1 MRFLIPTTVV
11 DGDSLNITGL
21 FADRYFIPSYQRDFA
36 WGSKQMSQLW
46 NDLADHYRRIAP
58 QEAIVNPEGYF
69 LGALV
74 TIKEQGQIE
83 LQLVDGQQRLT
94 ALSIIAI
101 VLHEAVA
108 RFAIQHPQAPAL
120 LHALKSCFV
129 RYSGGGFESLL
140 VYSDTVTNQ
149 AFHDLCVTSTNRH
162 KRRKLWLALPKTSQ
176 KQSAPH
182 ASIFGAF
189 NSSYERL
196 YSFIRKCKPGLRA
209 QRLISFAQLFLECI
223 VLLRIKATSY
233 ESAYA
238 IFESLNDRGLK
249 LSQADLVKNELLKV
263 SAPADRDDVIQY
275 WTDAKQNLSDTPV
288 VVSELIHYSCLHR
301 FGEAKAQV
309 LFAFVKQKLA
319 SGVSAKGF
327 AQGLEEDARALE
339 QLVVQR
345 SANWTKSTLSMLD
358 DLTKVL
364 AVKFSYPM
372 LLAMYKRLQASPADF
387 ERGVRLLMNF
397 VFRFVK
403 VGRGSPERLA
413 VVAAKVGNHGRNLG
427 LTNDEFLQEVSREF
441 ILESPDKIFSKE
453 FEEYSEANTKQAYF
467 TVYYIERHLLNG
479 TIPLDHG
486 KESNLEHIMPKE
498 PKISDWPIAHN
509 LKANDAAL
517 YANYLWRIGN
527 LLPLPESV
535 NKSIKNKNIQY
546 KMNGGIQNYGT
557 CSLISPL
564 KIGQYL
570 KQGAWIEESIDDRQR
585 ELAALAPTVW
595 SLHP

>member
-1 MRFLIPTTVV
+1 MKFLNPTAVV
-11 DGDSLNITGL
+11 DGDSLNVADL
-21 FADRYFIPSYQRDFA
+21 FVDRYFIPSYQRDFS
-36 WGSKQMSQLW
+36 WGSKQISQLW
-46 NDLADHYRRIAP
+46 HDLGEHYRRIAP
-58 QEAIVNPEGYF
+58 QDAIVNAEGYF
-69 LGALV
+69 LGAIV
-74 TIKEQGQIE
+74 TIKEQGQAE

-101 VLHEAVA
+101 VLHEAIT
-108 RFAIQHPQAPAL
+108 RFASQHPQAPAL

-129 RYSGGGFESLL
+129 RYSGGAFESLL
-140 VYSDTVTNQ
+140 AYSDTNTNQ
-149 AFHDLCVTSTNRH
+149 AFHDLCINSTNRH
-162 KRRKLWLALPKTSQ
+162 GRRKHWLALPRTSQ

-182 ASIFGAF
+182 ASIYSAF
-189 NSSYERL
+189 SSSYEKL
-196 YSFIRKCKPGLRA
+196 YSFIRKCRPALRA
-209 QRLISFAQLFLECI
+209 QRLISFAQLFLECL

-263 SAPADRDDVIQY
+263 SMPADRDDVIQH

-288 VVSELIHYSCLHR
+288 VVSELVHYSCLHR

-319 SGVSAKGF
+319 SGVAAKDF

-358 DLTKVL
+358 DMTKVL
-364 AVKFSYPM
+364 AVKFAYPM
-372 LLAMYKRLQASPADF
+372 LLAIHKRLQASPADF
-387 ERGVRLLMNF
+387 EKGVRLLMNF

-403 VGRGSPERLA
+403 VGQGSPERLA
-413 VVAAKVGNHGRNLG
+413 VTAAKVGTHSRNVG
-427 LTNDEFLQEVSREF
+427 LTNDQFLKEVSREF
-441 ILESPDKIFSKE
+441 ILESPDKTFSKE

-486 KESNLEHIMPKE
+486 KESNLEHIMPKD
-498 PKISDWPIAHN
+498 PKVGDWPFAHS
-509 LKANDAAL
+509 LKGADASL

-535 NKSIKNKNIQY
+535 NKSIKNKNIQH
-546 KMNGGIQNYGT
+546 KMSGGTQNYGT
-557 CSLISPL
+557 CNLKSPSML
-564 KIGQYL
+564 GQYL
-570 KQGAWIEESIDDRQR
+570 KQGAWVEESIEERQR
-585 ELAALAPTVW
+585 ALAALAPTVW
-595 SLHP
+595 SLHV